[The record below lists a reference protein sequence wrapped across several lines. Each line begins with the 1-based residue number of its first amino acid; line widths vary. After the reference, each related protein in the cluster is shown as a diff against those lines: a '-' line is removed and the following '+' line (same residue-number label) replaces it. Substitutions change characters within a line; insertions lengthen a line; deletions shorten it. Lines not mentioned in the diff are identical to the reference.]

1 MKAQAKNIIKAQ
13 ERRVNVILA
22 LGFILIVCLS
32 SLAFRPIK
40 YTEVPE
46 VKEVQEVQ
54 EKPVIITLNLPCN
67 NIEER

>member
-22 LGFILIVCLS
+22 LGFILIICLS
-32 SLAFRPIK
+32 SLAFKPIK

-46 VKEVQEVQ
+46 VKEVQEV
-54 EKPVIITLNLPCN
+54 EMSPVYMEIVRL
-67 NIEER
+67 

>member
-32 SLAFRPIK
+32 SLAFKPIK

-46 VKEVQEVQ
+46 VREVQEV
-54 EKPVIITLNLPCN
+54 ETNPIYM
-67 NIEER
+67 NIVKL